1 MVDSATGADE
11 VRLLRQIGTPA
22 EARILRIWDT
32 GITVNDDPVIGMEV
46 EVRPYDGDPYQA
58 VIPKT
63 WISRLDIPQFQPG
76 RILAVRYDPQNPAR
90 VAIDSPPFPEL
101 RQEEPVPPQSHVPE
115 RTAPESDPPDP
126 AAPSFLIQG
135 ATVVDGTGA
144 PGIPAAVRIRG
155 NRIEEVGALQPAA
168 DEKVVDGSGL
178 VLAPGFIDTHSHH
191 DDNLA
196 KDRTVFAAISQ
207 GITTIVV
214 GQDGGSEFPLGSF
227 FQSLE
232 KNPAALNVASYVGHG
247 TLRSQVMGDDF
258 RRAATPDEIEAM
270 TALLR
275 RDMASG
281 ALGLSTGLEY
291 DPGIYSTTG
300 ELIALAREAGRS
312 GGRYISHLRSEDR
325 TLHQAVDE
333 IIRIGREARIPVQV
347 SHMKI
352 AMKSLWGTADQLLAQ
367 LDAAR
372 AAGVDITA
380 DAYPYAYWH
389 STMTVLFP
397 ERDFTNRATASF
409 ALSEL
414 TTPEGMLIARFDPEP
429 AYVGKTLAEIAKL
442 RGTDPVTT
450 YLDLIAISEKAGGD
464 NESIIATSMTEPD
477 IAEILAW
484 PHTNICSDGLAE
496 GRHPRGYGAFPK
508 VLRLYVREQ
517 RRLSLEAA
525 VHKMT
530 GLSAEHVGLKN
541 RGVIRAGAYA
551 DLILFDPATIGDR
564 ATPEAPHQPSAGIAG
579 VWVNGVQVYGD
590 GKATGALPGRVL
602 RR

>member
-1 MVDSATGADE
+1 MIRACPWLRGVLAASLFL
-11 VRLLRQIGTPA
+11 VLLVARAVA
-22 EARILRIWDT
+22 EPPT
-32 GITVNDDPVIGMEV
+32 
-46 EVRPYDGDPYQA
+46 
-58 VIPKT
+58 
-63 WISRLDIPQFQPG
+63 
-76 RILAVRYDPQNPAR
+76 
-90 VAIDSPPFPEL
+90 SPSL
-101 RQEEPVPPQSHVPE
+101 
-115 RTAPESDPPDP
+115 
-126 AAPSFLIQG
+126 LIQG

-144 PGIPAAVRIRG
+144 PGFPAAVRIRG
-155 NRIEEVGALQPAA
+155 DRIEAVGTLQAA
-168 DEKVVDGSGL
+168 PGEKVVEGRGL

-191 DDNLA
+191 DSDFA

-207 GITTIVV
+207 GITTIVI
-214 GQDGGSEFPLGSF
+214 GQDGGSEFPLGHF
-227 FQSLE
+227 FQGLE
-232 KNPAALNVASYVGHG
+232 KNPTALNVASYIGHG

-291 DPGIYSTTG
+291 DPGIYSTTE
-300 ELIALAREAGRS
+300 ELIALAQEAGRS

-333 IIRIGREARIPVQV
+333 IVRIGREARIPVQI

-352 AMKSLWGTADQLLAQ
+352 AMKSLWGTADQLLAK

-372 AAGVDITA
+372 VAGVDVTA

-450 YLDLIAISEKAGGD
+450 YLDLIAISQKSGGD
-464 NESIIATSMTEPD
+464 ESIIATSMTKPD
-477 IAEILAW
+477 IADILAW
-484 PHTNICSDGLAE
+484 PHTNICSDGLGE
-496 GRHPRGYGAFPK
+496 GRHPRGHGAFPR

-530 GLSAEHVGLKN
+530 GLSAGHVGLQD

-551 DLILFDPATIGDR
+551 DLILIDPATIVDR